1 MTVLGMNLGTHAG
14 FIIAAYAAGIVVVA
28 GLIVWV
34 IADHATQKRLLGEL
48 EKQGV
53 TRRSRGAAKKS

>member
-1 MTVLGMNLGTHAG
+1 MMVLGMNLGTHAG
-14 FIIAAYAAGIVVVA
+14 FIVAAYAAGIVIVT

-34 IADHATQKRLLGEL
+34 IADYAAQRRLLDEL

-53 TRRSRGAAKKS
+53 TRRSSGASKKS